1 MSCEKYEPM
10 ISAFLDG
17 ELSEEERVD
26 VAAHLAACPG
36 CQRYFDD
43 LVAIHDA
50 LEQEEV
56 PVPEDFAESVM
67 ARVRETPQEERRV
80 IAFPHWKRW
89 AALAACCA
97 IAALGLWTVQTGSAK
112 TARQTMAAR
121 SAPEPASAME
131 KGDAETY
138 GALPD
143 AEAEVCS
150 EEPDRPAED
159 ETEGA
164 DDAKRAMEDAAEV
177 GAGNAPTSG
186 FHSDALAP
194 ALLEGSPAEKQ
205 NALSG
210 TITAGGP
217 AARAWVEEVLGLP
230 WENGRTYLLTEE
242 EFAGLAD
249 VLTAAGEDFRQESG
263 EEGCR
268 LLAEEA
274 EE

>member
-56 PVPEDFAESVM
+56 PVPEDFAASVM

-80 IAFPHWKRW
+80 IAFPRWKRW

-97 IAALGLWTVQTGSAK
+97 LAALGLWTVQTGSAK

-121 SAPEPASAME
+121 SAPELASAME
-131 KGDAETY
+131 MGDAEAY

-150 EEPDRPAED
+150 EEPDLPAED
-159 ETEGA
+159 DTEGA
-164 DDAKRAMEDAAEV
+164 DDAKRAMEDATEV
-177 GAGNAPTSG
+177 GAGNAGG

-194 ALLEGSPAEKQ
+194 ALLEGYTAEKQ